1 MIVAH
6 KNHFGNTEK
15 QPSIGKGNS
24 IFSTSI
30 GVAILPNYTIMNV
43 PSSTTSSA
51 ASSIRLNEVITL
63 TVPTKTYDGSSSR
76 SSLKKR
82 KVRHV
87 TSSSDHDQL
96 IERLTALVLGHE
108 EEASSDVLS
117 INDTATR
124 VDDVNDWDWMMGG
137 KKDSYMLIARR
148 LGKSG
153 SRQGQDELRNEEWG
167 EHSTSPVTL
176 TPALLNHVRKH
187 SFVARSA

>member
-1 MIVAH
+1 
-6 KNHFGNTEK
+6 
-15 QPSIGKGNS
+15 
-24 IFSTSI
+24 
-30 GVAILPNYTIMNV
+30 MNA
-43 PSSTTSSA
+43 PSSTTSS

-82 KVRHV
+82 KVCRV
-87 TSSSDHDQL
+87 TSSSDQL
-96 IERLTALVLGHE
+96 IERLTAFVSDHE
-108 EEASSDVLS
+108 EEAASDVLS
-117 INDTATR
+117 VNDTATR

-167 EHSTSPVTL
+167 GEHSTSPVTL
-176 TPALLNHVRKH
+176 TPELLNRVRKN

>member
-1 MIVAH
+1 
-6 KNHFGNTEK
+6 
-15 QPSIGKGNS
+15 
-24 IFSTSI
+24 
-30 GVAILPNYTIMNV
+30 MNA
-43 PSSTTSSA
+43 PSSTTSS

-63 TVPTKTYDGSSSR
+63 TVPTKTYDGSSSC

-87 TSSSDHDQL
+87 TSSSDQL
-96 IERLTALVLGHE
+96 IERLTALVLDHE

-176 TPALLNHVRKH
+176 TPELLNRARKN

>member
-1 MIVAH
+1 
-6 KNHFGNTEK
+6 
-15 QPSIGKGNS
+15 
-24 IFSTSI
+24 
-30 GVAILPNYTIMNV
+30 MNA
-43 PSSTTSSA
+43 PSSTTSS

-87 TSSSDHDQL
+87 TSSSDQL
-96 IERLTALVLGHE
+96 IERLLTALVLDHE

-124 VDDVNDWDWMMGG
+124 VDVDDVNDWDWMMGG

-176 TPALLNHVRKH
+176 TPALLNRVRKKN

>member
-1 MIVAH
+1 
-6 KNHFGNTEK
+6 
-15 QPSIGKGNS
+15 
-24 IFSTSI
+24 
-30 GVAILPNYTIMNV
+30 MNA

-51 ASSIRLNEVITL
+51 SSIRLNEIITL

-82 KVRHV
+82 KVCRV
-87 TSSSDHDQL
+87 TSSSDQL
-96 IERLTALVLGHE
+96 IERLTALVSDHE
-108 EEASSDVLS
+108 EEAASDVLS
-117 INDTATR
+117 VNDTATR

-153 SRQGQDELRNEEWG
+153 SRQGRDELRNEEWGG

-176 TPALLNHVRKH
+176 TPALLNRVRKH

>member
-1 MIVAH
+1 
-6 KNHFGNTEK
+6 
-15 QPSIGKGNS
+15 
-24 IFSTSI
+24 
-30 GVAILPNYTIMNV
+30 MNA
-43 PSSTTSSA
+43 PSSTTSS

-63 TVPTKTYDGSSSR
+63 TVPTKTYDASSSR
-76 SSLKKR
+76 FSLKKR
-82 KVRHV
+82 KVRHG
-87 TSSSDHDQL
+87 TSSSDQL
-96 IERLTALVLGHE
+96 IERLTALVLDHE

-176 TPALLNHVRKH
+176 TPALLNRVRKN

>member
-1 MIVAH
+1 
-6 KNHFGNTEK
+6 
-15 QPSIGKGNS
+15 
-24 IFSTSI
+24 
-30 GVAILPNYTIMNV
+30 MNA
-43 PSSTTSSA
+43 PSSTTSS

-82 KVRHV
+82 KVCRV
-87 TSSSDHDQL
+87 TSSSDQL
-96 IERLTALVLGHE
+96 IERLTAFVSDHE

-117 INDTATR
+117 VNDTATR

-137 KKDSYMLIARR
+137 KKDSYMLIAKR

-176 TPALLNHVRKH
+176 TPALLKRVRKN

>member
-1 MIVAH
+1 
-6 KNHFGNTEK
+6 
-15 QPSIGKGNS
+15 
-24 IFSTSI
+24 
-30 GVAILPNYTIMNV
+30 MNA
-43 PSSTTSSA
+43 PSSTTSS

-76 SSLKKR
+76 FSLKKR

-87 TSSSDHDQL
+87 ASDQL
-96 IERLTALVLGHE
+96 IERLTALVLDHE

-117 INDTATR
+117 FNDTATR
-124 VDDVNDWDWMMGG
+124 VDVDDVNDWDWMMGG

-176 TPALLNHVRKH
+176 TPALLNRVRKH

>member
-1 MIVAH
+1 
-6 KNHFGNTEK
+6 
-15 QPSIGKGNS
+15 
-24 IFSTSI
+24 
-30 GVAILPNYTIMNV
+30 MNA
-43 PSSTTSSA
+43 PSSTTSS

-87 TSSSDHDQL
+87 TSSSDQL
-96 IERLTALVLGHE
+96 IERLTALVLDHE

-148 LGKSG
+148 LGKAG

-176 TPALLNHVRKH
+176 TPALLKRVRKN

>member
-1 MIVAH
+1 
-6 KNHFGNTEK
+6 
-15 QPSIGKGNS
+15 
-24 IFSTSI
+24 
-30 GVAILPNYTIMNV
+30 MNA
-43 PSSTTSSA
+43 PSSTTSS

-76 SSLKKR
+76 FSLKKR

-87 TSSSDHDQL
+87 TSSNDQL
-96 IERLTALVLGHE
+96 IERLTALVLDHE

-124 VDDVNDWDWMMGG
+124 VDVDDVNDGDWMMGG

-176 TPALLNHVRKH
+176 TPALLNRVRKKN

>member
-1 MIVAH
+1 
-6 KNHFGNTEK
+6 
-15 QPSIGKGNS
+15 
-24 IFSTSI
+24 
-30 GVAILPNYTIMNV
+30 MNA
-43 PSSTTSSA
+43 PSSTTSS

-87 TSSSDHDQL
+87 TSSSDQL
-96 IERLTALVLGHE
+96 IERLTALVSDHE

-117 INDTATR
+117 VNDTATR

-148 LGKSG
+148 LGKPG

-167 EHSTSPVTL
+167 EHSTSSVAL
-176 TPALLNHVRKH
+176 TPELLKRVRKN

>member
-1 MIVAH
+1 
-6 KNHFGNTEK
+6 
-15 QPSIGKGNS
+15 
-24 IFSTSI
+24 
-30 GVAILPNYTIMNV
+30 MNA
-43 PSSTTSSA
+43 PSSTTSS

-82 KVRHV
+82 KVHHV
-87 TSSSDHDQL
+87 TSSSDQL
-96 IERLTALVLGHE
+96 IERQTALVLDHE
-108 EEASSDVLS
+108 EEAANDVLS

-176 TPALLNHVRKH
+176 TPALLKRVRKN

>member
-1 MIVAH
+1 
-6 KNHFGNTEK
+6 
-15 QPSIGKGNS
+15 
-24 IFSTSI
+24 
-30 GVAILPNYTIMNV
+30 MNA
-43 PSSTTSSA
+43 PSSTTSS

-82 KVRHV
+82 KVCRV
-87 TSSSDHDQL
+87 TSSSDQL
-96 IERLTALVLGHE
+96 IERLTALVSDHE
-108 EEASSDVLS
+108 EEAASDVLS
-117 INDTATR
+117 INDTATGVD

-176 TPALLNHVRKH
+176 TPALLNRVRKN

>member
-1 MIVAH
+1 
-6 KNHFGNTEK
+6 
-15 QPSIGKGNS
+15 
-24 IFSTSI
+24 
-30 GVAILPNYTIMNV
+30 MNV

-82 KVRHV
+82 KVRRD
-87 TSSSDHDQL
+87 TSSSDQL
-96 IERLTALVLGHE
+96 IERLTALVLDHE
-108 EEASSDVLS
+108 EEAPNGVLS

-137 KKDSYMLIARR
+137 KKDSYMLIAKR

-167 EHSTSPVTL
+167 GEHSTSPVTL
-176 TPALLNHVRKH
+176 TPELLNRVRKN

>member
-1 MIVAH
+1 M
-6 KNHFGNTEK
+6 
-15 QPSIGKGNS
+15 
-24 IFSTSI
+24 
-30 GVAILPNYTIMNV
+30 L
-43 PSSTTSSA
+43 
-51 ASSIRLNEVITL
+51 
-63 TVPTKTYDGSSSR
+63 D
-76 SSLKKR
+76 
-82 KVRHV
+82 
-87 TSSSDHDQL
+87 
-96 IERLTALVLGHE
+96 HE

-176 TPALLNHVRKH
+176 TPVLLNRARKN

>member
-1 MIVAH
+1 
-6 KNHFGNTEK
+6 
-15 QPSIGKGNS
+15 
-24 IFSTSI
+24 
-30 GVAILPNYTIMNV
+30 MNA
-43 PSSTTSSA
+43 PSSTTSS

-82 KVRHV
+82 KVCRV
-87 TSSSDHDQL
+87 TSSSDQL
-96 IERLTALVLGHE
+96 IERLTAFVSDHE
-108 EEASSDVLS
+108 EEAASDVLS
-117 INDTATR
+117 VNDTATR

-137 KKDSYMLIARR
+137 KKDSYMLIAGR

-153 SRQGQDELRNEEWG
+153 SRQGQEELRNEEWGG

-176 TPALLNHVRKH
+176 TPELLNRVRKN

>member
-1 MIVAH
+1 
-6 KNHFGNTEK
+6 
-15 QPSIGKGNS
+15 
-24 IFSTSI
+24 
-30 GVAILPNYTIMNV
+30 MNA
-43 PSSTTSSA
+43 PSSTTSS

-76 SSLKKR
+76 FSLKKR

-87 TSSSDHDQL
+87 TSSSDQL
-96 IERLTALVLGHE
+96 IEKMEGTMERLTALVLGHE
-108 EEASSDVLS
+108 EEVANDVLS

-176 TPALLNHVRKH
+176 TPALLKRVRKN